1 MQTLMKFKTLK
12 SCFNTFH
19 PVDSFSLLYKYI
31 TFLNKFFLIDFMN
44 KTEFSQSLLGNV
56 LLFFNFKSRKS
67 KET

>member
-1 MQTLMKFKTLK
+1 MKFKTLK

-44 KTEFSQSLLGNV
+44 KTEFSESLLGNV
-56 LLFFNFKSRKS
+56 LLFFKFQVKKKQRNINCI
-67 KET
+67 